1 MGTFAKAVVLLLPV
15 ALLAMTTTFGVAN
28 SQSANGDHDT
38 DGDGLIEIQYLEQ
51 LDAIRYDLNG
61 DGKADANAG
70 IAPYASAFPGTVC
83 NSSCNGY
90 ELIRSLDFDD
100 ADSYASGAVT
110 TAWTTG
116 EGWEPIQA
124 GALWGIVAEYLFD
137 ATFDGNGHTISNLYV
152 SRPHSGE
159 GAGPVGLFGSTS
171 DSVIRNVGLIDVS
184 TDGFTVVGGLVGINH
199 GFVSDSYV
207 TGSVSGVAALGGLV
221 GWNAGEITGS
231 RFFRHRNSPDAGDLE
246 TECSRWTGRRAGRR
260 RDHRRILLRQR
271 LGPRIC
277 RWAGRR
283 GRGRRLR
290 SRQPLFR
297 SRNRQRGRG
306 RTGRG

>member
-15 ALLAMTTTFGVAN
+15 ALLAMTATFGVAN

-38 DGDGLIEIQYLEQ
+38 GSDGLIEIHYLEQ

-61 DGKADANAG
+61 DGKADDDAG
-70 IAPYASAFPGTVC
+70 IAPYAAAFPRTVC
-83 NSSCNGY
+83 NSNCNGY
-90 ELIRSLDFDD
+90 ELTRSLDFDD
-100 ADSYASGAVT
+100 ADSYATGTVNT
-110 TAWTTG
+110 TWTTD

-124 GALWGIVAEYLFD
+124 GELWGIVAEHLYD

-152 SRPHSGE
+152 NRPHSGE

-171 DSVIRNVGLIDVS
+171 DSVIRNVGLIDVNA
-184 TDGFTVVGGLVGINH
+184 DGFTVVGGLVGINH

-231 RFFRHRNSPDAGDLE
+231 RFSGAVTARAGDLE
-246 TECSRWTGRRAGRR
+246 THAVGGLVGLQESGGIIAGYSSGSVSGHEYVSGLVGGVEGGGYVVASSSSARVTGSGGVGGLAG
-260 RDHRRILLRQR
+260 
-271 LGPRIC
+271 G
-277 RWAGRR
+277 
-283 GRGRRLR
+283 
-290 SRQPLFR
+290 
-297 SRNRQRGRG
+297 
-306 RTGRG
+306 